1 MPLKS
6 FAPLALLPALL
17 CGGCVLYC
25 ALNPDSE
32 EPLTDPDQIP
42 PPPILSAEYAA
53 YRNCAV
59 ACGAKRFAETT
70 RAYDMGYAG
79 VPACVGVYPLKAV
92 AARSTESLVA
102 NHFRVPLPGESPAA
116 EIDITPSFISVR
128 RNGNTA
134 LVKIKI
140 DVACTRQ
147 DGTGREL
154 FRESYTGERTGEWVR
169 GRIPVALYEAFNDI
183 MRAFLED
190 FRRKV
195 PPDALSD

>member
-17 CGGCVLYC
+17 CGGCILYC

-32 EPLTDPDQIP
+32 VPLTEPDHIP
-42 PPPILSAEYAA
+42 SPPSLSAEYAA
-53 YRNCAV
+53 YRNFVV
-59 ACGAKRFAETT
+59 ACDAKRFAETT
-70 RAYDMGYAG
+70 RAYDMGYGG

-102 NHFRVPLPGESPAA
+102 NHFRAPLPGESPVA
-116 EIDITPSFISVR
+116 EIDISPSFISVR
-128 RNGNTA
+128 RNGSNA
-134 LVKIKI
+134 LVKIKM
-140 DVACTRQ
+140 DVACRRQ

-154 FRESYTGERTGEWVR
+154 FRESYTGERTGEWVG

-183 MRAFLED
+183 MCAFLDD
-190 FRRKV
+190 FRQKV
-195 PPDALSD
+195 SPDALTD